1 MKLVIQTQFRENY
14 GAHDWDGKGECP
26 QYWKCKG
33 GSTYIVEVNLQE
45 AQDVAFYESVQKC
58 IEHKSDYSEEFILG
72 LGDLIDEIDFKESDH
87 VEHWESPIYC
97 IKLSDRDEL
106 LCKSVARKYDMEA
119 TPYGERS
126 WSQTEDGCSDQRL
139 ITFEQMD
146 EIVSYYK
153 FDEAS

>member
-14 GAHDWDGKGECP
+14 GAHDWDGRGECP

-33 GSTYIVEVNLQE
+33 GSTYIVDVNLQE
-45 AQDVAFYESVQKC
+45 AQDVAFYKSVEKC
-58 IEHKSDYSEEFILG
+58 IEHKSDYAEEFILG

-126 WSQTEDGCSDQRL
+126 WTQTEDGRSNQHL
-139 ITFEQMD
+139 ITFD
-146 EIVSYYK
+146 EV
-153 FDEAS
+153 A

>member
-33 GSTYIVEVNLQE
+33 GSTYIVDVNLQE
-45 AQDVAFYESVQKC
+45 AQDVAFYKSVEKC
-58 IEHKSDYSEEFILG
+58 IEHKSDYAEEFILG

-126 WSQTEDGCSDQRL
+126 WTQTEDGRSNQHL
-139 ITFEQMD
+139 ITFD
-146 EIVSYYK
+146 EV
-153 FDEAS
+153 A